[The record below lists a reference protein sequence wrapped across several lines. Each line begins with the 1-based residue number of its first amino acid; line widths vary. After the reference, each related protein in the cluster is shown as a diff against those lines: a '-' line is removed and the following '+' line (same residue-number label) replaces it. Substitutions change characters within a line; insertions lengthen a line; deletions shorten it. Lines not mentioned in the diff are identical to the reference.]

1 MSQFEFPDLIFAE
14 ENVRKKELSKI
25 VEEEISSDEDD
36 IKFLDEIPAPIPTS
50 VSSERSNDTG
60 FVSGDEETE
69 IYDLDQTNDIIPP
82 IHESTPNTN
91 TTKPQKPKLLGPKCK
106 RKLPTF
112 DDLDEPKPN
121 KKPKLLGPK
130 SKRVENE
137 SKYQETEESKPKK
150 KLLGPKSKRTSNEND
165 SNESKYQKTEE
176 PKPKKKLL
184 GPKSKRKNTSNEND
198 SDEFKY
204 QVTDQTNDTLSN
216 DLEEFD
222 NEIQPEDEYS
232 VEKILD
238 KRFGLNGI
246 VEYLIQWEGF
256 SQEDNTWEPKD
267 NLFCNDL
274 IGEFEETFNKVNKGN
289 ESKDKD
295 HDLDNIPCLECGQ
308 KLDSVTKFT
317 PGDGCSEYIA
327 VSCLS
332 DSWEECLKT
341 DISPRYKVTK
351 LSVFDSAGHLVKIT
365 GVRLLSY
372 FHHFE
377 KYFKQ
382 FF

>member
-1 MSQFEFPDLIFAE
+1 MSQFEFPDPFSE
-14 ENVRKKELSKI
+14 ENVPKKELSKI

-36 IKFLDEIPAPIPTS
+36 IRFLDEIPAPILTS

-69 IYDLDQTNDIIPP
+69 IYDLDQTNNIIPP

-91 TTKPQKPKLLGPKCK
+91 ATKPQKPKLLGPKCK
-106 RKLPTF
+106 RKLSTF
-112 DDLDEPKPN
+112 DDLDESKPN

-150 KLLGPKSKRTSNEND
+150 KKLLGPKSKRINYEND

-184 GPKSKRKNTSNEND
+184 GPKSKRKNTSNEDD

-222 NEIQPEDEYS
+222 DEIQPEDEFS
-232 VEKILD
+232 VEKVLD
-238 KRFGLNGI
+238 KRFGHNGI
-246 VEYLIQWEGF
+246 VEYLIQL
-256 SQEDNTWEPKD
+256 QI
-267 NLFCNDL
+267 L
-274 IGEFEETFNKVNKGN
+274 I
-289 ESKDKD
+289 
-295 HDLDNIPCLECGQ
+295 
-308 KLDSVTKFT
+308 
-317 PGDGCSEYIA
+317 
-327 VSCLS
+327 
-332 DSWEECLKT
+332 
-341 DISPRYKVTK
+341 
-351 LSVFDSAGHLVKIT
+351 
-365 GVRLLSY
+365 
-372 FHHFE
+372 
-377 KYFKQ
+377 
-382 FF
+382 